1 MPRAK
6 KIAPSPQI
14 VGTYY
19 EGIQPVEVLEINEET
34 ENFGKGAKA
43 KIRKLR
49 NHNKA
54 LALFANEYF
63 WGKNRRRLHP
73 LIHNPRKISALA
85 NQLAIL
91 GVNLQDRALRDMAMI
106 IRKEILALENGHKN
120 NTCP

>member
-6 KIAPSPQI
+6 KIPPSPQV

-54 LALFANEYF
+54 LELFANEYF
-63 WGKNRRRLHP
+63 WGKNRRKLHP

-91 GVNLQDRALRDMAMI
+91 GVDLQDRALRDMAMI

-120 NTCP
+120 NN